1 MPEFGKQL
9 KKRGAKVVRDLY
21 HEAETRVLVAEGRK
35 AVRRKAQVAT
45 AITKKAAKTG
55 LIAGVAAA
63 ALVVAQQVRK
73 HRIPD

>member
-1 MPEFGKQL
+1 MADFGKNL
-9 KKRGAKVVRDLY
+9 KKRGAKAVRELY

-55 LIAGVAAA
+55 LIAGVAVAA
-63 ALVVAQQVRK
+63 AVVVRQLRK
-73 HRIPD
+73 RRIPD